1 MKVYSGSAWLD
12 AYVPSSDFVSQIDG
26 DIGAAELP
34 VGTEAQ
40 RPTAATGLM
49 RFNTDS
55 GSFEGYNGTAWGSIG
70 GGATDDA
77 FYENSQT
84 LSANVTIASGRN
96 AMTTGPLTVGSGYSV
111 TIEAGCRVVVI

>member
-12 AYVPSSDFVSQIDG
+12 AYVPSSGFVSQIDG